1 MNIDLWKKRKKELKL
16 THDKLSELSGISR
29 RTIAGIFGGDP
40 RYASPTYNT
49 IQSIEKALGIDESIS
64 AEEYKKGFSDRMI
77 VTDDEKEIL
86 NKVRAV
92 LEKHGEQGKTLLI
105 EYCNV
110 LLKK

>member
-1 MNIDLWKKRKKELKL
+1 MDLSLWKHKKKELKL
-16 THDKLSELSGISR
+16 TFDSLSKMSNVPKRTLEDIFSG
-29 RTIAGIFGGDP
+29 RTPTP
-40 RYASPTYNT
+40 RIDTVKA
-49 IQSIEKALGIDESIS
+49 IEKALGIDESIT

-92 LEKHGEQGKTLLI
+92 LEKHGEQGKTLLV

>member
-1 MNIDLWKKRKKELKL
+1 MYNLELWKLRKKHLKL
-16 THDKLSELSGISR
+16 TLEDIAERSGIGIS
-29 RTIAGIFGGDP
+29 TIKDIFRGATYAP
-40 RYASPTYNT
+40 RIDTVKA
-49 IQSIEKALGIDESIS
+49 IEKALGIDECIS

>member
-1 MNIDLWKKRKKELKL
+1 MYNLELWKLRKKHLKL
-16 THDKLSELSGISR
+16 TLEDIAERSGIGIS
-29 RTIAGIFGGDP
+29 TIKDIFRGATYAP
-40 RYASPTYNT
+40 RIDTVKG
-49 IQSIEKALGIDESIS
+49 IEKALGIDESIS